1 MTARQSQN
9 PPSVESSPRQGF
21 NQSPYRGGLRLG
33 ALPPEPPAG
42 GRPPPGAAVGGTPPT
57 SCRLPRWGSPPRL
70 LPACPPICAKRPGG
84 RPPGPP
90 VVARRSQVDSG
101 LATALP
107 ITKPLLFLLALLL
120 LGSAGCKEKP
130 EDAYNR
136 MVFYAKMGNEEA
148 FLNGFTKSSAK
159 LVKALIALRRTYG
172 DQVSKEAD
180 PLLSLVL
187 DEIQEVEIEKKEFEG
202 EGVDKI
208 ERRVATLTVAK
219 GKVKRKIRMIEFDD
233 GWKIDALDLQE
244 LWKDRKNF
252 LQRN

>member
-1 MTARQSQN
+1 MTRAC
-9 PPSVESSPRQGF
+9 
-21 NQSPYRGGLRLG
+21 LG
-33 ALPPEPPAG
+33 VL
-42 GRPPPGAAVGGTPPT
+42 VG
-57 SCRLPRWGSPPRL
+57 
-70 LPACPPICAKRPGG
+70 
-84 RPPGPP
+84 
-90 VVARRSQVDSG
+90 
-101 LATALP
+101 
-107 ITKPLLFLLALLL
+107 LLL
-120 LGSAGCKEKP
+120 LSTGCSDKP

-187 DEIQEVEIEKKEFEG
+187 DEIQEVEIEKKDFEG
-202 EGVDKI
+202 EGVEKVERKI
-208 ERRVATLTVAK
+208 ATLTVAK
-219 GKVKRKIRMIEFDD
+219 GKIKRKIRMIEFDD

-244 LWKDRKNF
+244 FWKKNRKNY

>member
-1 MTARQSQN
+1 M
-9 PPSVESSPRQGF
+9 
-21 NQSPYRGGLRLG
+21 
-33 ALPPEPPAG
+33 
-42 GRPPPGAAVGGTPPT
+42 
-57 SCRLPRWGSPPRL
+57 
-70 LPACPPICAKRPGG
+70 KR
-84 RPPGPP
+84 
-90 VVARRSQVDSG
+90 
-101 LATALP
+101 
-107 ITKPLLFLLALLL
+107 LL
-120 LGSAGCKEKP
+120 LGGLVGLLLVSAGCKDKP

-136 MVFYAKMGNEEA
+136 MVFYAKLGNEEA

-187 DEIQEVEIEKKEFEG
+187 DEVQEVEIEKKEFEG

-219 GKVKRKIRMIEFDD
+219 GKLKRKIRMIEFDD

-252 LQRN
+252 QQRN